1 MFAKSNVS
9 RFMRRSRREELR
21 RAAAAAE
28 LKEQERLAMS
38 TKLRSLMREKR
49 RSVKYANVFEEQ
61 SGPFGDDLVLW
72 PFHAPGFQTR
82 REFLRS
88 RSEARGVKKLAC
100 PGIVEQTGFVQKCKT
115 LVNGAYAVYNG
126 ANSPATL
133 ETMQVASD
141 AIKQVADTAEAVTDC
156 FTTITKVF
164 KDMYD
169 SFMKYVPPALGGAL
183 LIAFVFWIGGSQ
195 RVPSIL
201 WTAMTLIMARLLGA
215 EAWSAIKEFMNKPP
229 EIVEQ
234 SPFTGGLA
242 AAICAYLMRHSL
254 SHFFHC
260 SIGSYFSTTLLKQIG
275 DAPRAFSS
283 LKGILD
289 WTVKAVETVLNKIGE
304 YFNLP
309 HIRLSQKYGEEID
322 RLVLEVASAIKYE
335 MSTEPKKDS
344 AEVRLARIMNLHS
357 TCWSFKNVYRG
368 NREVTHELEVLTQQL
383 TRWAIPLRAAVGGS
397 CGYTQ
402 LPVSVCLYGE
412 PGVGKTMM
420 VQNLCMAVLKQA
432 EYISENLSEDEATK
446 LIYTKPFNSEYLDGY
461 YEQPIFLIDDFMAKK
476 ATPSDQSNAAFD
488 LMTYYS
494 AFNMVVNKAVCE
506 DKGMWS
512 FASKIIMMTTN
523 LRHLDE
529 VNLGQCLLSPL
540 ALQRRVDIHY
550 EVCVRPQFRKPNSSE
565 LDWHKFKLEWN
576 KCIKEGATA
585 ISAYPWHVWEVF
597 PTSWN
602 GSHDKPIPGSGM
614 KFEVILLE
622 MVKLLVQRRDSHKGS
637 LDAAKRILAAPRAT
651 MEELMAAAGVTEQA
665 GEIEP
670 EEEDPDEIL
679 SRMGPRMSPPSYAE
693 AMANGFD
700 LTADVDDYVC
710 LSDTSEGEETVFD
723 DCDPVFKM
731 SRFTVLRRKIKSFF
745 ARAMDILEAFFAQIS
760 LVKVAIAALVAG
772 GAIALYHLVKGV
784 WKTVRSMFYTEDI
797 VEQSNRPKSSSITF
811 GKLRQQSGPIS
822 EGNHRLV
829 YNNSFKLSVVTAK
842 GNHHVLGQA
851 TYLEMDYLVMPKHF
865 DTRLEDALQKGS
877 ITRDSEMSMRSCRS
891 AEQVIKLKVG
901 HFLDFPRSNSD
912 FRDLCFVRTTNL
924 HTAKKITGFVVS
936 EKDMRDVGGLP
947 VRLDTARIEEDDKL
961 VPFNDRIIFMSK
973 AVETGTHGVT
983 IGRTRHTNWLSYSAN
998 TIDGDCGAPLC
1009 LQSAQRFQ
1017 HRVWLGLHVGFKQG
1031 FGQAYATQLTAE
1043 LCKTHLDDLKK
1054 FTKDPRCSEA
1064 TFDETVEQA
1073 GLCVP
1078 EGFTVVDSEEMPF
1091 KGVTENP
1098 DDMLGFGS
1106 FSGLG
1111 ELTRVVSAPVRTN
1124 LATTFVYEDDML
1136 EDVMPE
1142 FALRPMRLAP
1152 YLVDE
1157 DMVYPTVNALEPYA
1171 GAVISIDMKLV
1182 RMAVPLAMRPF
1193 SQSTSFVSGRIWS
1206 VQEALV
1212 GANGAKG
1219 IPLGT
1224 SVGLPGCVQHRN
1236 KRAMLGG
1243 AMEFDFDKEE
1253 VKSFMVEVEGVEA
1266 MCKKGIRPFFMARGF
1281 LKDELRKP
1289 GKQARYI
1296 AGTNVHYYVLCRM
1309 YFGQIVSTQ
1318 MNQFKESGMCPGIN
1332 PYQDWEWLQNFVT
1345 KKGDKV
1351 WDGDFSGFDTS
1362 QQPQMLGECLNYI
1375 NFWYTTRGASE
1386 EENAVRTVLFQDL
1399 MKSRH
1404 AVGRGV
1410 VATHVVQWQ
1419 RSLPSGHF
1427 LTTFINSMLSMVCIV
1442 SAFVRSTGRYD
1453 FWDVA
1458 SAATLGDDNLV
1469 GVSDE
1474 VVDEFNQISVA
1485 RVLKDEFN
1493 MVYTA
1498 GRKGEEL
1505 KPYLDIS
1512 EVTFL
1517 QRMFRLKDNVVVGPI
1532 RKESIFGALLYT
1544 KKGDVKYRTEVMCQ
1558 NIEGALSE
1566 LSLWP
1571 EEEWSRS
1578 IGAIMKVAVRLKY
1591 TPRFMVDTSQ
1601 SYFEFTC
1608 ERTDTGWF

>member
-1 MFAKSNVS
+1 M
-9 RFMRRSRREELR
+9 R

-38 TKLRSLMREKR
+38 TKLRSLMRDKR

-61 SGPFGDDLVLW
+61 SGPFGEDLVLW
-72 PFHAPGFQTR
+72 PFKAPGFQNRNEYLSSR
-82 REFLRS
+82 RES
-88 RSEARGVKKLAC
+88 RGIKKLAI
-100 PGIVEQTGFVQKCKT
+100 GDIVEQAGIWQKTKT
-115 LVNGAYAVYNG
+115 LVDGAYTAYKGV
-126 ANSPATL
+126 NSATTL
-133 ETMQVASD
+133 ETMQVATE
-141 AIKQVADTAEAVTDC
+141 AIKNVAETAEAVTDC
-156 FTTITKVF
+156 FTTIHKVF

-169 SFMKYVPPALGGAL
+169 SFMKYVPPALGGAM

-195 RVPSIL
+195 QVPSIL
-201 WTAMTLIMARLLGA
+201 WTAMTLILARLLGA
-215 EAWSAIKEFMNKPP
+215 QAWDSVKEYMSKPQ
-229 EIVEQ
+229 EVVEQ
-234 SPFTGGLA
+234 SGFSTGIA
-242 AAICAYLMRHSL
+242 AAICAYLMRNAL
-254 SHFFHC
+254 
-260 SIGSYFSTTLLKQIG
+260 GAVLERRDGPYFAGLLHQQLG
-275 DAPRAFSS
+275 AAPRTFSS
-283 LKGILD
+283 LKVMLD
-289 WTVKAVETVLNKIGE
+289 WVVKAVETILNKIGG

-309 HIRLSQKYGEEID
+309 HIRLCEKYGEDID
-322 RLVLEVASAIKYE
+322 RLVLEVASVVKYE
-335 MSTEPKKDS
+335 MSTEPNKDS

-383 TRWAIPLRAAVGGS
+383 TRWAIPLRAAVGGA

-402 LPVSVCLYGE
+402 LPVSVMLYGE

-420 VQNLCMAVLKQA
+420 VQNLCMAALKQA

-476 ATPSDQSNAAFD
+476 ATPADQSNAAFD

-512 FASKIIMMTTN
+512 FASKVIMMTTN

-550 EVCVRPQFRKPNSSE
+550 EVCVRKEFRKPNSSE
-565 LDWHKFKLEWN
+565 LDWYKFKLEWD
-576 KCIKEGATA
+576 KCAQRENATA

-602 GSHDKPIPGSGM
+602 GTHAKPVSGQGM
-614 KFEVILLE
+614 NFEVILLE
-622 MVKLLVQRRDSHKGS
+622 MVKLLVQRRESHKGS
-637 LDAAKRILAAPRAT
+637 LDAAKRILAAPKAT
-651 MEELMAAAGVTEQA
+651 MQELMEAAGIVQQS

-670 EEEDPDEIL
+670 EEEDPDVL
-679 SRMGPRMSPPSYAE
+679 LRAMGPRPSPLSYADL
-693 AMANGFD
+693 MAHNYNVSD
-700 LTADVDDYVC
+700 DVDDYVC
-710 LSDTSEGEETVFD
+710 LSDTSEGVETEFGE
-723 DCDPVFKM
+723 CESSFKM
-731 SRFTVLRRKIKSFF
+731 SRYAMMRRKFKGFF
-745 ARAMDILEAFFAQIS
+745 SHVMHKAEEFFKQLK
-760 LVKVAIAALVAG
+760 LVHVAVAALIAG
-772 GAIALYHLVKGV
+772 GAIVLYHLVKGV
-784 WKTVRSMFYTEDI
+784 WKTVRSLFYTENI
-797 VEQSNRPKSSSITF
+797 TEQSNRPKSSAITR
-811 GKLRQQSGPIS
+811 GKIKQQSAHIY

-829 YNNSFKLSVVTAK
+829 YNNSFKLSVVTNAGK
-842 GNHHVLGQA
+842 HHVLGQV

-865 DTRLEDALQKGS
+865 DDRLETALANGS
-877 ITRDSEMSMRSCRS
+877 ITRDSKMSMRACRS
-891 AEQVIKLKVG
+891 AEQVITLKVG
-901 HFLDFPRSNSD
+901 HFLDFPRSNCD
-912 FRDLCFVRTTNL
+912 FRDLCFVRTVNL
-924 HTAKKITGFVVS
+924 HTAKKITGFVVT

-947 VRLDTARIEEDDKL
+947 VRLDTARIEEGDKL
-961 VPFNDRIIFMSK
+961 VPYNDRIIFMSK
-973 AVETGTHGVT
+973 AVDVGTYGVT
-983 IGRTRHTNWLSYSAN
+983 IGRTRHLNWLSYSAN

-1009 LQSAQRFQ
+1009 LQTAQRFQ
-1017 HRVWLGLHVGFKQG
+1017 HRVWLGLHVGLKSG
-1031 FGQAYATQLTAE
+1031 FGEAYSTQLTAE

-1054 FTKDPRCSEA
+1054 FTKDPRCDEA

-1073 GLCVP
+1073 GLSVP
-1078 EGFTVVDSEEMPF
+1078 EGFKIVDCEEMPF
-1091 KGVTENP
+1091 KGVTVNP

-1124 LATTFVYEDDML
+1124 LATTFVYENDML
-1136 EDVMPE
+1136 EEVMPE

-1152 YLVDE
+1152 YLVGE

-1171 GAVISIDMKLV
+1171 GDVISIDMKLV
-1182 RMAVPLAMRPF
+1182 RMAVPLAMKPF
-1193 SQSTSFVSGRIWS
+1193 SQSTSFVSGRLWS

-1224 SVGLPGCVQHRN
+1224 SVGLPGCVEHRN
-1236 KRAMLGG
+1236 KRSMLGG
-1243 AMEFDFDKEE
+1243 AMEFDFDAKE
-1253 VKSFMVEVEGVEA
+1253 VKAFMLEVEGVEA

-1318 MNQFKESGMCPGIN
+1318 MNQFKDSGMCPGIN

-1345 KKGDKV
+1345 KKGGKV

-1386 EENAVRTVLFQDL
+1386 EENAVRTILFQDL

-1442 SAFVRSTGRYD
+1442 SAFVRSTNRYD

-1474 VVDEFNQISVA
+1474 VVEEFNQVSVA
-1485 RVLKDEFN
+1485 HVLKEEFN

-1532 RKESIFGALLYT
+1532 RKESIFGSLLYT
-1544 KKGDVKYRTEVMCQ
+1544 KKGDTRYKNEVLCQ
-1558 NIEGALSE
+1558 NVEGALSE

-1571 EEEWSRS
+1571 EEEWSKS
-1578 IGAIMKVAVRLKY
+1578 VGAIMKVAVKLEY

-1601 SYFEFTC
+1601 DYFEFTC
-1608 ERTDTGWF
+1608 ARTDTGWF